1 MQPDEWRGHIH
12 RPSKPTDTVH
22 LHNLFE
28 IGEPFERLIDHPAW
42 LAHMERYVGGDDG
55 LFIDESFADV
65 RAEGAATMQYTASPG
80 DAKHEGTRLP
90 SAHSTA
96 AQTASLSFPKT

>member
-12 RPSKPTDTVH
+12 RPAKPTDTLH

-28 IGEPFERLIDHPAW
+28 MGEPFERLIDHPAW

-55 LFIDESFADV
+55 LFIDESFA
-65 RAEGAATMQYTASPG
+65 
-80 DAKHEGTRLP
+80 
-90 SAHSTA
+90 
-96 AQTASLSFPKT
+96 